1 MIKILALLFCFHLT
15 TSAAW
20 AEWLV
25 FRDGST
31 QEIKGPW
38 KVQGKQL
45 VFTAK
50 SGTLQSVLAA
60 EVDLAASEQLSRNAL
75 PDRGLKEIQSGPT
88 VAYKW
93 GIASVAS
100 DLAEVLDP
108 ESFAFIW
115 SLASGKAKGINAGL
129 NCTPTRIVGVKSG
142 TEWWLQSGTK
152 VERFRLLGLATAD
165 LEALR
170 ALTPDG
176 LICFETDRR
185 VPSPTA
191 DGSWIGYAQLP
202 DGRDVGLELI
212 RLGAAQ
218 LGDEPFSRRQKYL
231 NAAK

>member
-1 MIKILALLFCFHLT
+1 MIKILVLLFCLLL
-15 TSAAW
+15 SGSVAR

-25 FRDGST
+25 FRDGT
-31 QEIKGPW
+31 THEIKGPW
-38 KVQGKQL
+38 RVQGKQL
-45 VFTAK
+45 LFTAK
-50 SGTLQSVLAA
+50 SGTLQSVSIA
-60 EVDLAASEQLSRNAL
+60 EVDLAASEQLSKNAL

-152 VERFRLLGLATAD
+152 VERFRLLGLESVELD
-165 LEALR
+165 ALQ
-170 ALTPDG
+170 ALAPDG
-176 LICFETDRR
+176 LVCFERDRR

-191 DGSWIGYAQLP
+191 DGSWLGYAQLP
-202 DGRDVGLELI
+202 DGRDVGLELL
-212 RLGAAQ
+212 RLGAAR
-218 LGDEPFSRRQKYL
+218 LSEETFSRRQQYL